1 MKTIIIATWLVVA
14 ATVQSAFGQLVLTG
28 PDSTN
33 VPCGTEVT
41 LTTTVEETNGLAVIV
56 TWWLNDV
63 AVQTNAV
70 LATTNLPASTDF
82 TLTGVFPAGT
92 NLVDVVAENSDGL
105 LVTNSA
111 IVIEEDTNAP
121 VIVSASPSKSS
132 LWPPNHKMVKINVS
146 AEVTD
151 DCSTP
156 TWKIIGVTSNE
167 PVNDKGDGNTS
178 PDWQIL
184 DDHSLNLRAERAGT
198 GSGRIYTISLQA
210 VDSVGNLSAT
220 KTITVTVPKS
230 KGKAV
235 GNPGNSGNN
244 GNGNGNN
251 GNPGKGNGRK

>member
-1 MKTIIIATWLVVA
+1 MKTIITTAWLVVA
-14 ATVQSAFGQLVLTG
+14 ATVQSAFGQLTLTG

-33 VPCGTEVT
+33 VPCGTPVT

-63 AVQTNAV
+63 AVETNAV
-70 LATTNLPASTDF
+70 PATNSLTPTEF

-111 IVIEEDTNAP
+111 IVIEEDTNPP

-132 LWPPNHKMVKINVS
+132 LWPPNHKMVKINVT
-146 AEVTD
+146 AQTTD
-151 DCSTP
+151 NCSDV

-167 PVNDKGDGNTS
+167 AVDAKGSGHTA

-184 DDHSLNLRAERAGT
+184 DDHSVNLRAERAGP
-198 GSGRIYTISLQA
+198 GSGRVYTISLQA
-210 VDSVGNLSAT
+210 QDAVGNLSAT
-220 KTITVTVPKS
+220 NTITVTVSHS
-230 KGKAV
+230 K
-235 GNPGNSGNN
+235 
-244 GNGNGNN
+244 
-251 GNPGKGNGRK
+251 GKGNGNDNNPGNGHGNSNTNNPGNGHGKNK